1 MLLSYVNRF
10 DAYTLTPS
18 SEAPNL
24 PVENVQAIHLSNKW
38 RTTAAATEN
47 VVGGSAVAFTPDCA
61 FIAGHNISSAA
72 VVKIQGNDADVWV
85 GPTVDI
91 TMTRGKTVYYAF
103 AGFAAHLYWR
113 FLITDPTNPDG
124 YIEIGRL
131 WLGASTSLANGPSRG
146 MAETMHDTTAQSFSI
161 TGQLYSDRGIRFKS
175 YDVYFPFFTDAVKVT
190 VETFA
195 DAVGLGVPFFITYD
209 TAKADKLNPFYAVMS
224 SGIGYTNLLGLVK
237 WDGKMSF
244 REVF

>member
-1 MLLSYVNRF
+1 MLLSYENRF
-10 DAYTLTPS
+10 DAYTLVPS

-24 PVENVQAIHLSNKW
+24 GIKNAQLIHLSNKW
-38 RTTAAATEN
+38 RTIGDASED

-61 FIAGHNISSAA
+61 FIAGHNISDAA
-72 VVKIQGNDADVWV
+72 TVKIQGNDVDVWV

-103 AGFAAHLYWR
+103 VGFAAHLYWR
-113 FLITDPTNPDG
+113 FLVEDPTNPDG

-131 WLGASTSLANGPSRG
+131 WLGASTSLDNGPARG
-146 MAETMHDTTAQSFSI
+146 LVETMHDTTAQTFSI

-175 YDVYFPFFTDAVKVT
+175 YDVYFPFFTDAIKAN

-195 DAVGLGVPFFITYD
+195 DAVGTGVPFFVTYD
-209 TAKADKLNPFYAVMS
+209 TGKADKLNPFYAVMT

-237 WDGKMSF
+237 WDGKMAF